1 MKTHHIMVEQVGNAY
16 STQASVGATS
26 LSSSEVGH
34 AVHTRG
40 LLEGSRKKN
49 ALPTTPQKIIKLD
62 MADNSSNAAA
72 AEASNDDAPV
82 ANISLQ
88 NIIDGT
94 NERSIPKTKF
104 IDDIDMFSGS
114 FDPPASSEL
123 LIGAYSDLH
132 SKFKQIEQQLTE
144 KKAHREKSLPE
155 IEKSIKLVRHLKQ
168 KKEDGDSVVTR
179 YNLADIVYAKA
190 EVDCSQGTVNLWLG
204 ADVMLEYTYE
214 DALELLTTKESKAK
228 QDFEEVC

>member
-1 MKTHHIMVEQVGNAY
+1 MKRAY
-16 STQASVGATS
+16 ELPVM
-26 LSSSEVGH
+26 SSIWCP
-34 AVHTRG
+34 TRG

-49 ALPTTPQKIIKLD
+49 ASSTTTPQKIKLE
-62 MADNSSNAAA
+62 MADNSNAAA

-114 FDPPASSEL
+114 FDPPASPEL

-168 KKEDGDSVVTR
+168 KKEDGDSVITR

-228 QDFEEVC
+228 QDFEEVR

>member
-1 MKTHHIMVEQVGNAY
+1 MKCRYGRYIGVKSVLVRL
-16 STQASVGATS
+16 STA
-26 LSSSEVGH
+26 
-34 AVHTRG
+34 TRG
-40 LLEGSRKKN
+40 LLERSRKKCPS
-49 ALPTTPQKIIKLD
+49 PTTPQKNHST

-114 FDPPASSEL
+114 FDPPASPEL

-168 KKEDGDSVVTR
+168 KKEDGDSVITR

-190 EVDCSQGTVNLWLG
+190 EVECSQGTVNLWLG

>member
-1 MKTHHIMVEQVGNAY
+1 MSNSRTFGRFPQKTHHLDDPTKIN
-16 STQASVGATS
+16 ST
-26 LSSSEVGH
+26 
-34 AVHTRG
+34 
-40 LLEGSRKKN
+40 
-49 ALPTTPQKIIKLD
+49 

-72 AEASNDDAPV
+72 ADASNDDAPV

-114 FDPPASSEL
+114 FDPPASPEL

-168 KKEDGDSVVTR
+168 KKEDGDSVITR

-228 QDFEEVC
+228 QDFEEVR

>member
-1 MKTHHIMVEQVGNAY
+1 M
-16 STQASVGATS
+16 
-26 LSSSEVGH
+26 
-34 AVHTRG
+34 
-40 LLEGSRKKN
+40 
-49 ALPTTPQKIIKLD
+49 
-62 MADNSSNAAA
+62 
-72 AEASNDDAPV
+72 

-104 IDDIDMFSGS
+104 IEDIDMFSGS
-114 FDPPASSEL
+114 FDPPASPEL

-144 KKAHREKSLPE
+144 KKGHREKSIPE
-155 IEKSIKLVRHLKQ
+155 IEKSIKLLRHLMQ
-168 KKEDGDSVVTR
+168 KKEEGDAAITR

-190 EVDCSQGTVNLWLG
+190 EVDCSQGIVNLWLG

-214 DALELLTTKESKAK
+214 EALELLTGKESTAK
-228 QDFEEVC
+228 KDLEDVTEDLSFTRNQIITCEVNISRVYNWDVRKKRAAAAGSN